1 MFERYTE
8 PARRTL
14 FFGRYEASQMGTP
27 IIGTEH
33 LLLGLFRERSGMA
46 ARLLQD
52 IPRETIRTEIDRRIP
67 RQPPISTSVEIP
79 FSLESKKALQWSAE
93 EADRLGDADIGTE
106 HLLLGVLRDQRT
118 VAGSI
123 LDRHGVRLEE
133 TRQRIIEFRQAEPML
148 AEEGVRRARTVLY
161 SPDAVAR
168 LEEVRTLVTQLS
180 LMPGETAEA
189 SDTLL
194 RIHSALDEL
203 KGIFTGTSRPPS

>member
-52 IPRETIRTEIDRRIP
+52 IPLETIRTEIDRRIP

-106 HLLLGVLRDQRT
+106 H
-118 VAGSI
+118 
-123 LDRHGVRLEE
+123 
-133 TRQRIIEFRQAEPML
+133 
-148 AEEGVRRARTVLY
+148 
-161 SPDAVAR
+161 
-168 LEEVRTLVTQLS
+168 
-180 LMPGETAEA
+180 
-189 SDTLL
+189 
-194 RIHSALDEL
+194 
-203 KGIFTGTSRPPS
+203 